1 MLRTYDRGIMVVVVV
16 YRDVLCIREDVQK
29 SSSFGWYKQYEGERG
44 LRPDHTFCSNN
55 YHFFFL
61 LSFDQEAF
69 KSEKHNETF

>member
-1 MLRTYDRGIMVVVVV
+1 MVVVVV

-55 YHFFFL
+55 YHFLVF
-61 LSFDQEAF
+61 
-69 KSEKHNETF
+69 TFIRSRSLQK